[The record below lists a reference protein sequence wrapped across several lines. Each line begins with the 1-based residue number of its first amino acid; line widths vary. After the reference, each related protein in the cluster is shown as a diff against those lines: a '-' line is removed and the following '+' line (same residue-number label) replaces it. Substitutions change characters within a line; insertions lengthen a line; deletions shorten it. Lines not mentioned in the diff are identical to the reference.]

1 MLVIMWANFMI
12 ACYYT
17 SGADV
22 NPSMPS
28 LTPAATQAKSESVSQ
43 IEGKSEPATEILGD
57 MRFYNEL
64 MNSVPQESVSVPLVM
79 HCMLEQVILISSD
92 AITSK
97 DLKQLV
103 LDIYYIKLNTFCK
116 NIILDFFVLI
126 Y

>member
-1 MLVIMWANFMI
+1 
-12 ACYYT
+12 
-17 SGADV
+17 
-22 NPSMPS
+22 MPS

-43 IEGKSEPATEILGD
+43 IEGKSEPATETLGD

-116 NIILDFFVLI
+116 NIILDFI
-126 Y
+126 